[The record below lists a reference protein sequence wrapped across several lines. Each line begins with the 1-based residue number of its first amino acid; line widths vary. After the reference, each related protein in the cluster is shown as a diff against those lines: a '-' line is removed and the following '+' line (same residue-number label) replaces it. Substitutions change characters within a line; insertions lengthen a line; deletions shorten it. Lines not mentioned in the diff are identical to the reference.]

1 MEKKK
6 TKIATNLSSGAE
18 KVEKV
23 EKTVK
28 KNADE
33 KRVSTKEKE
42 IDVKKLN
49 AQSTDGKA
57 EKESERAKERVEAA
71 IKKQEEKMKKKAER
85 EARAK
90 KARAEKKA
98 RIEKR
103 RAEKKALA
111 EKRAAEKKA
120 RIEKRKAEREAMIRE
135 RAHAKANERQ
145 RKSKERSKKKTERR
159 ENRGKGYGGWLAAVI
174 VLGAVTLGL
183 TTALTVGAME
193 MRDLNNGMMLGNQA
207 ATNELVGIAGHLDDD
222 LDRARIASTSEQQSR
237 ILTDLLVQARLAE
250 ADLEKLPVCAEGS
263 CNLTTFFNRVAR
275 ESERMLGKLRR
286 GESLTEKD
294 AQILQELY
302 EKSHGVKAQMEEYVS
317 MMPDKDIRDFM
328 KKGEGNFKAFL
339 QRLEDMTL
347 PENGNPMQGIMP
359 RMEGAGKGRET
370 LSPEN
375 NTENAI
381 TPAQA
386 EELCKRYFADYKI
399 DEYQCIG
406 ETVAR
411 GYTAYNVQGYD
422 GNGTLLFAELDYQKG
437 ELVRFDYFKECE
449 GENFDMQNAQTL
461 ADNFLEKL
469 GYDSVTA
476 VRARENGT
484 DIDFTYVYKQ
494 DGVVYYPDMLHVKVC
509 RSRGVVT
516 GFDASK
522 YLKNHKTDR
531 GTVKVSLSEEQAKSR
546 LHKGVEVENA
556 RLAVVNTMR
565 GERAAY
571 EFVCSYMEERYVIY
585 TDAVS
590 GEEISIINLKNLG

>member
-23 EKTVK
+23 EKMVK

-57 EKESERAKERVEAA
+57 EKESERAKERVEVA

-103 RAEKKALA
+103 KAQKKALA

-183 TTALTVGAME
+183 TTALTVGSME
-193 MRDLNNGMMLGNQA
+193 MMDMNNGLISTNQA
-207 ATNELVGIAGHLDDD
+207 TTNELVGIAQNLDDD
-222 LDRARIASTSEQQSR
+222 LDRARIATTKEQQGR
-237 ILTDLLVQARLAE
+237 ILTDMLIQARLAE
-250 ADLEKLPVCAEGS
+250 SDLEKIPVCAEGS
-263 CNLTTFFNRVAR
+263 CNLTKFFNQVAR
-275 ESERMLGKLRR
+275 ESERMLAKLRR
-286 GESLTEKD
+286 GENLTEKD
-294 AQILQELY
+294 AQILQDLY
-302 EKSHGVKAQMEEYVS
+302 NRSHGVKAQMEEFAS
-317 MMPDKDIRDFM
+317 TMTDKDILNFV
-328 KKGEGNFKAFL
+328 KKGEGNFKSFM
-339 QRLEDMTL
+339 QKLEDLTL
-347 PENGNPMQGIMP
+347 PENGKPMEGIMP
-359 RMEGAGKGRET
+359 RMDGAGKERT
-370 LSPEN
+370 TISPEN
-375 NTENAI
+375 KTENAI

-422 GNGTLLFAELDYQKG
+422 DNGTMLFAELDYQKG
-437 ELVRFDYFKECE
+437 ELVRFDYFQECE
-449 GENFDMQNAQTL
+449 GENFDMDNAQTL

-469 GYDSVTA
+469 GYENLTA

-484 DIDFTYVYKQ
+484 DVDFTYVYEQ
-494 DGVVYYPDMLHVKVC
+494 NGVVYYPDMVHVKVC

-516 GFDASK
+516 GFDGAK
-522 YLKNHKTDR
+522 YLKNHKDR
-531 GTVKVSLSEEQAKSR
+531 GELTARISEEQAKKS
-546 LHKGVEVENA
+546 LHNGVEVENA
-556 RLAVVNTMR
+556 RLAVVRTAR
-565 GERAAY
+565 GERLAH
-571 EFVCSYMEERYVIY
+571 EFVCSYMEERYLIY
-585 TDAVS
+585 TDATT
-590 GEEISIINLKNLG
+590 GEEISILNLKNLA

>member
-85 EARAK
+85 EARVK

-183 TTALTVGAME
+183 TTALTVGSME
-193 MRDLNNGMMLGNQA
+193 MMDMNNGLISNNQA
-207 ATNELVGIAGHLDDD
+207 TTNELVGIAQNLDDD
-222 LDRARIASTSEQQSR
+222 LDRARIATTKEQQGR
-237 ILTDLLVQARLAE
+237 ILTDMLIQARLAE
-250 ADLEKLPVCAEGS
+250 SDLEKIPVCAEGS
-263 CNLTTFFNRVAR
+263 CNLTKFFNQVAR
-275 ESERMLGKLRR
+275 ESERMLAKLRR
-286 GESLTEKD
+286 GENLTEKD
-294 AQILQELY
+294 AQILQDLY
-302 EKSHGVKAQMEEYVS
+302 NRSHGVKAQMEEFAS
-317 MMPDKDIRDFM
+317 TMTDKDILDFV
-328 KKGEGNFKAFL
+328 KKGEGNFKSFM
-339 QRLEDMTL
+339 QKLEDLTL
-347 PENGNPMQGIMP
+347 PENGKPMEGIMP
-359 RMEGAGKGRET
+359 RMDGAGKERT
-370 LSPEN
+370 TISPEN
-375 NTENAI
+375 KTENAI

-422 GNGTLLFAELDYQKG
+422 DNGTMLFAELDYQKG
-437 ELVRFDYFKECE
+437 ELVRFDYFQECE
-449 GENFDMQNAQTL
+449 GENFDMDNAQTL

-469 GYDSVTA
+469 GYDNLTA

-484 DIDFTYVYKQ
+484 DIDFTYVYEQ
-494 DGVVYYPDMLHVKVC
+494 NGVVYYPDMVHVKVC

-516 GFDASK
+516 GFDGAK
-522 YLKNHKTDR
+522 YLKNHKDR
-531 GTVKVSLSEEQAKSR
+531 GELTARVSEEQAKKS
-546 LHKGVEVENA
+546 LHNGVEVENA
-556 RLAVVNTMR
+556 RLAVVRTAR
-565 GERAAY
+565 GERLAH
-571 EFVCSYMEERYVIY
+571 EFVCSYMEERYLIY
-585 TDAVS
+585 TDATT
-590 GEEISIINLKNLG
+590 GEEISILNLKNLA